1 MDIGFDAAVFKFRSL
16 IRTAA
21 GDQRE
26 WRRAFPDFRA
36 LFFAQRMRNEAEHAD
51 APGAIT
57 DAVARLFEHLAHLRT
72 AHQRHREERQ
82 RAAPRDF
89 DRRSEE
95 RRVGTECV
103 STCRSR
109 WSPYPKK
116 KKKATKTTTNT

>member
-1 MDIGFDAAVFKFRSL
+1 MRISDWSSDVCSSDL
-16 IRTAA
+16 A

-72 AHQRHREERQ
+72 AHQRQREERQ
-82 RAAPRDF
+82 RPAP
-89 DRRSEE
+89 RSEE
-95 RRVGTECV
+95 RSVGKECG
-103 STCRSR
+103 STSR
-109 WSPYPKK
+109 FRLSPS
-116 KKKATKTTTNT
+116 N